1 MEVAVDGTTAIIAVV
16 VFAGLIAGLIA
27 NRYVRPY
34 AKSEVQGIKLETM
47 IGPIVSIT
55 VLLLA
60 FTLVTVYGGYQRALA
75 ASQDEARKVDNLY
88 ESAGFL
94 KGPEKITI
102 QSAMACYARAVANY
116 EWPAMA
122 EGKTGANVGTWSWQS
137 EIGLKQ
143 ALFADDDAS
152 AVLGAIITADR
163 DRGETRSRRLSE
175 STPAIPDAIKFFFL
189 FCAVMA
195 IFALATFTLP
205 YVRRRVQV
213 GVLVIL
219 STLFIMFMVLIT
231 ELDAPFYS
239 IAKIPPT
246 DITRVADDMG
256 ETFAEENPGKALPCD
271 ETGQEIPGMAITELP
286 KS

>member
-1 MEVAVDGTTAIIAVV
+1 MEIAIDTTTVIIAVV
-16 VFAGLIAGLIA
+16 VFLALIAGLIA
-27 NRYVRPY
+27 NRFVRPY

-60 FTLVTVYGGYQRALA
+60 FTLVTVFGGYQRALA
-75 ASQDEARKVDNLY
+75 ASQNEARKVDNLY

-102 QSAMACYARAVANY
+102 QSAMACYARAVAFY

-122 EGKTGANVGTWSWQS
+122 EGKTGANVGTWAWQS
-137 EIGLKQ
+137 ELGLKQ
-143 ALFADDDAS
+143 AIFADDDAS
-152 AVLGAIITADR
+152 AALSAVISADR
-163 DRGETRSRRLSE
+163 DRGETRSQRLSE
-175 STPAIPDAIKFFFL
+175 SSPAIPDAVKFFFL

-195 IFALATFTLP
+195 IFALAAFTLP
-205 YVRRRVQV
+205 YVRRRVQI
-213 GVLVIL
+213 GILVIL

-231 ELDAPFYS
+231 ELDAPFYG

-246 DITRVADDMG
+246 DITRVANDLS
-256 ETFAEENPGKALPCD
+256 ETFEEENPGKTLPCD
-271 ETGQEIPGMAITELP
+271 ETGAEIPGRAITELP
-286 KS
+286 KG